1 MKIEFL
7 KEVQAS
13 GDVYYYTNVDNSY
26 SSGSAFSDYEQA
38 KAIFDKI
45 IANPFNTT
53 EILESHVI

>member
-7 KEVQAS
+7 KEVQPS

-26 SSGSAFSDYEQA
+26 SSGSAYQNYEKA
-38 KAIFDKI
+38 KECFDKI
-45 IANPFNTT
+45 LANPFNTT

>member
-7 KEVQAS
+7 KEVQPS
-13 GDVYYYTNVDNSY
+13 GDVYYYTNIDNSY
-26 SSGSAFSDYEQA
+26 SSGSAHADYDKA
-38 KAIFDKI
+38 KEIFDKI